1 MAGTRGIKT
10 ISWAEPTI
18 NPSHPPLLQP
28 WSLIISG
35 YEIVGTF
42 DMMMPYL
49 YLFFQTQLKGFVK
62 PTVNRTEGII
72 YLCVYGKVVLYTMKR
87 ELGRTRDILWP
98 NHPTIS
104 VARIHAAEARV
115 TVWGP

>member
-1 MAGTRGIKT
+1 M
-10 ISWAEPTI
+10 
-18 NPSHPPLLQP
+18 
-28 WSLIISG
+28 ISG

-42 DMMMPYL
+42 DMTMPYL
-49 YLFFQTQLKGFVK
+49 CIFFQTQLKGFVK
-62 PTVNRTEGII
+62 PTVTRTEGII
-72 YLCVYGKVVLYTMKR
+72 CLCVYGKVALYTLKR

-104 VARIHAAEARV
+104 VARIHPAEARV